1 MVASRDSFQEAISY
15 SLISDKRWRMF
26 SKMFMMNML
35 LKMIIYAK
43 VCIIFLNQNDT
54 KKILARFD
62 I

>member
-1 MVASRDSFQEAISY
+1 
-15 SLISDKRWRMF
+15 MF

-43 VCIIFLNQNDT
+43 VCIIFFNPKRYQ
-54 KKILARFD
+54 KILTRFD